1 MAMRKKMCAHKLGS
15 KIPKSPYCSK
25 KCFVPALKE
34 MGARYLIV
42 RPLLSSAHVSV
53 SSADLLL
60 ILLAINYQ
68 MLTMSLFWG
77 LFLQSHLPL
86 LRAE

>member
-15 KIPKSPYCSK
+15 NTPKSPYCSK
-25 KCFVPALKE
+25 KSFVPGLKE
-34 MGARYLIV
+34 MGDRYLIV
-42 RPLLSSAHVSV
+42 RPLLSSARVSV

-68 MLTMSLFWG
+68 MLKMSLFLG
-77 LFLQSHLPL
+77 LFLQSHLL
-86 LRAE
+86 VLRAE